1 MESSFRQ
8 LIIIIL
14 AILSSV
20 RLVFFFV
27 LDQPLIDAMMPL
39 AFMMYWMLILSIAD
53 SRQSWS
59 AKRELVT
66 ILVATAPV
74 VIASFIGV
82 VTEAHT
88 IFLPLFTN
96 SMLLMVLMPIVYKYG
111 LKPNDPDKKN

>member
-8 LIIIIL
+8 LIIVIL
-14 AILSSV
+14 AILSAV

-53 SRQSWS
+53 SRQLWS
-59 AKRELVT
+59 AKRELIT
-66 ILVATAPV
+66 ILVATAPILIV
-74 VIASFIGV
+74 SFIGV
-82 VTEAHT
+82 VMEAHT